1 MSILV
6 AKQNH
11 FQKILGN
18 IGKGPEVAAVR
29 CACMCSCANCGT
41 CGCSCLC
48 SWGKCNCRGHHD
60 DNAVAE
66 SKMLM
71 EFFEV

>member
-18 IGKGPEVAAVR
+18 IGKAPEIDAAR